1 MSYHFID
8 RLIDRT
14 IFKLS
19 IARAPAYQ
27 FHESRIALRSQI
39 AGDRSIAPITLLRSS
54 SHHFASIEP
63 PSLCFDRSP
72 KPQALQARSI
82 APAPSHFQFRSITL
96 SLSLPLRIDRS
107 KKKRGGGIDHS
118 IDSSSPKV
126 ASKKKGGR
134 RNRSIDR
141 LLLPPRFGSRG
152 KAQTKALHFI
162 TKSKSSRTSH
172 LFYPGSL
179 APQPKKKG
187 GGGIDHS
194 IDSSSPKVASKKK
207 GGEGIDQSIDSSS
220 PQGSDQSSQKAKV
233 RGRVIFST
241 QVVCRPRQKKRRR
254 RNRSIDRLLLLLSFK
269 FQVPSSK
276 FIHHQSIDRERNPE
290 LTNQINTG

>member
-27 FHESRIALRSQI
+27 FHESRIALRSPI

-107 KKKRGGGIDHS
+107 KKKRGGGIDQS

-126 ASKKKGGR
+126 
-134 RNRSIDR
+134 
-141 LLLPPRFGSRG
+141 
-152 KAQTKALHFI
+152 LHFA
-162 TKSKSSRTSH
+162 TQSKSSRTSH
-172 LFYPGSL
+172 LFSPGNL
-179 APQPKKKG
+179 PPPTKKKKEKE
-187 GGGIDHS
+187 S
-194 IDSSSPKVASKKK
+194 I
-207 GGEGIDQSIDSSS
+207 
-220 PQGSDQSSQKAKV
+220 
-233 RGRVIFST
+233 
-241 QVVCRPRQKKRRR
+241 
-254 RNRSIDRLLLLLSFK
+254 NRSTPSPSK
-269 FQVPSSK
+269 FQVPNSFIINRSIAKETLSS
-276 FIHHQSIDRERNPE
+276 
-290 LTNQINTG
+290 QIRSTQVKPQ

>member
-27 FHESRIALRSQI
+27 FHESRIALRSPI

-82 APAPSHFQFRSITL
+82 APAPSHFEFRSITL

-141 LLLPPRFGSRG
+141 LLLPPRFGS
-152 KAQTKALHFI
+152 KL

-179 APQPKKKG
+179 PPPTKKKKEKES
-187 GGGIDHS
+187 INRSTPSPSKFQIHS
-194 IDSSSPKVASKKK
+194 S
-207 GGEGIDQSIDSSS
+207 
-220 PQGSDQSSQKAKV
+220 
-233 RGRVIFST
+233 
-241 QVVCRPRQKKRRR
+241 
-254 RNRSIDRLLLLLSFK
+254 SIDRSRK
-269 FQVPSSK
+269 KP
-276 FIHHQSIDRERNPE
+276 
-290 LTNQINTG
+290 